1 MTTPPRTP
9 TTATL
14 GHRDVCTVDVPAAWH
29 EKWPCLPDERHTF
42 PPSATHC
49 FCGALR
55 RPPVDVVEVTLFTP
69 AEARAFTGH
78 NHDASGA
85 PTYPSLDV
93 ERLARALAEARRWIA
108 PEWATT
114 AEMAEAIA
122 REYAKEPQ
130 P

>member
-69 AEARAFTGH
+69 AEARA
-78 NHDASGA
+78 
-85 PTYPSLDV
+85 SLDV
-93 ERLARALAEARRWIA
+93 ERLAVVEAAQTYVDECAGLGDAARVIRTFDALVAALA
-108 PEWATT
+108 
-114 AEMAEAIA
+114 AI
-122 REYAKEPQ
+122 EGAKE
-130 P
+130 